1 MRHPVEG
8 PNSGVLMECW
18 HAAGENQ
25 DKGPDDNAGA
35 QYLYALSHPGS
46 YGGVATTGYCS
57 YTSG

>member
-1 MRHPVEG
+1 
-8 PNSGVLMECW
+8 MECW